1 MNTYSVF
8 GSGQACAPAPDKAAI
23 LKAAIEAK
31 KLIIIDYRKG
41 VDA

>member
-23 LKAAIEAK
+23 LKTSIK
-31 KLIIIDYRKG
+31 TGKLVIIDCRKG
-41 VDA
+41 AK